1 MLLQFKGEPHD
12 TTSFKYKQNYRYQR
26 SNKQIIIRRYKM
38 YKENKSK
45 TLSCN
50 EPSSLRLVKTN
61 EFITRLGISRSM
73 FYLWMNEGL
82 LPKSIMISDRLRVW
96 ASYEVD
102 AVINAYIKA
111 IPNDE
116 KIMISKQIEQNRAG
130 IEL

>member
-1 MLLQFKGEPHD
+1 
-12 TTSFKYKQNYRYQR
+12 
-26 SNKQIIIRRYKM
+26 M

-45 TLSCN
+45 ALSCN
-50 EPSSLRLVKTN
+50 ETSSLRLVKTN

-82 LPKSIMISDRLRVW
+82 LPKSIMISDRLRAW

-116 KIMISKQIEQNRAG
+116 KIMISRQIEQSRVA